1 MSSQR
6 QFASVIRVNEMQYGK
21 GKVMHS
27 GNNTQ
32 NQSCSFL
39 GSKIIVTIQKKRMR
53 GKKGTAEQVG
63 ENICSVCSDGE
74 IKACKMRECIKK
86 RVEYNR

>member
-27 GNNTQ
+27 GNNTLELVMLVSGFQ
-32 NQSCSFL
+32 KNCNYSKEKNEEKKKAQLSNPVKTFVQSVVMV
-39 GSKIIVTIQKKRMR
+39 K
-53 GKKGTAEQVG
+53 
-63 ENICSVCSDGE
+63 
-74 IKACKMRECIKK
+74 
-86 RVEYNR
+86 